1 MAGAH
6 KVKLGCDKIG
16 QVGVAPAKDE
26 SVPGVESGD
35 LVEVQH

>member
-6 KVKLGCDKIG
+6 KVKLGCDNIG

-26 SVPGVESGD
+26 ITTGAESED